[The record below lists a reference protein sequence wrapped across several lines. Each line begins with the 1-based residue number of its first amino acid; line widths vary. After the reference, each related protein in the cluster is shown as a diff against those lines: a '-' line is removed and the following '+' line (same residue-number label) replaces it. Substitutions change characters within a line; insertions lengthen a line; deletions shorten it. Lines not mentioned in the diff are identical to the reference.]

1 MHFWKEENEEL
12 KLRFSTEDLK
22 SHIKKYFLKSQDLKT
37 GQTSPADVQL
47 DIGQVRPENINNGPD
62 LHNTINIGQYVSVP
76 NSENASINE
85 SSLQKQ
91 RVRNYQQLPDND
103 YNPKAE
109 AQCFSPCVE
118 ETSASSVGLHN
129 WDSYYFPPD
138 QYDTY
143 IEEY

>member
-1 MHFWKEENEEL
+1 M
-12 KLRFSTEDLK
+12 K

-47 DIGQVRPENINNGPD
+47 DIGQVRPENINDGPD

-76 NSENASINE
+76 ISENASNNE
-85 SSLQKQ
+85 GSQQGQK
-91 RVRNYQQLPDND
+91 VRNYQQLADSD

-109 AQCFSPCVE
+109 AQCLSPCVD
-118 ETSASSVGLHN
+118 ETSFSSVGLHN

-138 QYDTY
+138 HNETY
-143 IEEY
+143 FEEY